1 MLKHVLTEHWKYEDQ
16 LKNRWNE
23 NTASIM
29 IIMGMMDSKRK
40 IKDTMDTNMQI
51 ISEQANASKTN
62 IAGIRNSNGG
72 PLDMKMNM
80 ISRRVLVMKKDATGP
95 MVGTPDTNRIM
106 DMSLTNGK

>member
-29 IIMGMMDSKRK
+29 IIMEMMDSKRR
-40 IKDTMDTNMQI
+40 IKDTNMQI
-51 ISEQANASKTN
+51 ISKQADSSLAT
-62 IAGIRNSNGG
+62 IAGIRDSHGG
-72 PLDMKMNM
+72 TLDMKMNM
-80 ISRRVLVMKKDATGP
+80 MDRGVLDMKKDTMGP
-95 MVGTPDTNRIM
+95 MGGILAINRTT

>member
-29 IIMGMMDSKRK
+29 IIMGMMDSKRR

-51 ISEQANASKTN
+51 ISKQADSSLAT
-62 IAGIRNSNGG
+62 IAGIRDSHGG
-72 PLDMKMNM
+72 PLE
-80 ISRRVLVMKKDATGP
+80 
-95 MVGTPDTNRIM
+95 
-106 DMSLTNGK
+106 